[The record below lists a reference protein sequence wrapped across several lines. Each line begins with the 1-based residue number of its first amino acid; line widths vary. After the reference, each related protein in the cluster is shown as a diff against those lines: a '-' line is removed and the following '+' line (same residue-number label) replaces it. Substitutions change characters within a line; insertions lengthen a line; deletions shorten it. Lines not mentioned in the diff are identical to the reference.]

1 MLGGP
6 AAHRPTSGV
15 GMKRL
20 DAWKRAAIG
29 VVCGRR
35 SKWLVLALWLLVL
48 VFVAPLGAKLSD
60 AQDNDAQSWLP
71 GSAESTQ
78 VLDIS
83 NEFRPEQIPAVV
95 VYARPDGLTA
105 QDRRQIA
112 EDVQQVKVLREHG
125 IRGAQT
131 RGPVFDRQT
140 DPRAAQIY
148 VPITMDAAGWQR
160 IAPAV
165 DSIRDQVGKGGDGLS
180 VHVTGPG
187 GTAADS
193 SKAFQG
199 IDSTLLYAAMAVV
212 IVMLLITFRSPTLLF
227 VPLLGVVVALFTAQA
242 LIYLLAKHAGLTV
255 NGQSAGILT
264 VLVFGA
270 GTDYALLLVAR
281 YREELRRHEDRHE
294 AMALAMNRAGPA
306 ILASGATVV
315 LSMLVLLVAEMN
327 STRGLGPVAAIGVG
341 VGLLTMLTLFPALL
355 LVFGRWIFWPAVPH
369 VGSADP
375 TKSGVWARMGR
386 RIARRPRTF
395 WVATVLAL
403 GLLSLGLIQL
413 RAAGISNADQFTGKP
428 DSIVGQQVSAR
439 YFPAGDGDPLV
450 IVSNAAQGREVGH
463 AVAADPG
470 VVQASIGV
478 PPGTAPVHDGKVL
491 FEATTRAPAD
501 SAAAK
506 ATVERVRDAVH
517 AVPGADAKVGGGSA
531 ALLDMENAQTH
542 DNYLVIPLVLVVVL
556 LVLSILLRALVA
568 PLLLI
573 GTVVLSLA
581 TALGVSALAFRHVF
595 DYAGEDVAFPLFVF
609 VFLVALGIDYNIFL
623 TTRIREEATHK
634 GTRAGVVTG
643 LATTGAVITSAGL
656 VLAGTFAA
664 LGTLPIVGF
673 AEIGFAVALGVLL
686 DTFVVR
692 SVLVTALFLD
702 VGPKVWWPHRLAHED
717 GGGPPADAA
726 EPDGSGAPGT
736 SGKPGPPDAPETP
749 GAPGTSGRSGTAG
762 EAGRPGET
770 GGSREAGEPGE
781 PSNPASPPG

>member
-6 AAHRPTSGV
+6 AALHPTSGV

-95 VYARPDGLTA
+95 VYARPDGLTP

-112 EDVQQVKVLREHG
+112 EDVQQVTALREHG
-125 IRGAQT
+125 IRGAET
-131 RGPVFDRQT
+131 RGPVFDRPT

-148 VPITMDAAGWQR
+148 IPITMNASGWQR
-160 IAPAV
+160 IGPAV
-165 DSIRDQVGKGGDGLS
+165 DSIRHQVGKGADGLS
-180 VHVTGPG
+180 VHITGPG

-193 SKAFQG
+193 SNAFKG

-212 IVMLLITFRSPTLLF
+212 VVMLLITFRSPTLLF

-341 VGLLTMLTLFPALL
+341 VALLTMLTLFPALL

-369 VGSADP
+369 VGSPDP

-386 RIARRPRTF
+386 RIARRPRTT
-395 WVATVLAL
+395 WVATALAL
-403 GLLSLGLIQL
+403 AVLSLGLIQL

-450 IVSNAAQGREVGH
+450 IVSNTAQGREVGH

-470 VVQASIGV
+470 VVPTSIGV
-478 PPGTAPVHDGKVL
+478 PPGTAPVHGGRVL

-531 ALLDMENAQTH
+531 ALLDMEKAQTH
-542 DNYLVIPLVLVVVL
+542 DNYLVIPLVLLVVL
-556 LVLSILLRALVA
+556 LVLSVLLRALVA

-573 GTVVLSLA
+573 GTVVLSLG

-673 AEIGFAVALGVLL
+673 AEIGFAVALGVFL

-717 GGGPPADAA
+717 GADRPADGA
-726 EPDGSGAPGT
+726 EPDPSGVPRGPAGPGT
-736 SGKPGPPDAPETP
+736 SGDP
-749 GAPGTSGRSGTAG
+749 RTA
-762 EAGRPGET
+762 
-770 GGSREAGEPGE
+770 GGSREPGEPGE
-781 PSNPASPPG
+781 PPNPAPPPG